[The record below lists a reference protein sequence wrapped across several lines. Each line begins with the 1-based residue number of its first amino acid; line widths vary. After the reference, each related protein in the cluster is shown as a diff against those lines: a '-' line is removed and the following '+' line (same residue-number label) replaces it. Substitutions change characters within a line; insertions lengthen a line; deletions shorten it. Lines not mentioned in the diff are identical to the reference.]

1 MDAAARSEIADP
13 SLAPQGEQ
21 RIAWVAKHSPVLN
34 RLARERLSDG
44 ALRGK
49 RVAVVVHL
57 EAKTAYLA
65 TLLADAGAQVVA
77 SGSNPGSTQDAI
89 CAALVARGIE
99 VHARHGASRE
109 EFDADLLAVA
119 DTEPEI
125 VVDDGAELT
134 ARIVEHRPEVAA
146 GLAGV
151 TEETTTGV
159 ARLRAMEAA
168 GKLTFPAI
176 AANDA
181 LCKHLFDN
189 RYGTGQSTLAA
200 IDRLTN
206 LSFPGREFCIVGY
219 GWVGKGL
226 ARAARG
232 AGGRVTVVEIDP
244 VAALEAHMDG
254 HRVGSLEQALPDAD
268 VLIAATGAI
277 DCVPAEAL
285 RFLKDGVLIANGGH
299 HEREVAIDG
308 LGDGEEVRP
317 GVTEHALPAAAT
329 PTCSPR
335 AARPTSRAATATRS
349 RSWTCPSPCRRSR
362 RTCSPAAGSR
372 PGCTASRT
380 SSTARSRG
388 RSWRHSGSRL
398 ARRRRSSA
406 RSSRAGRPASRR
418 SGRSPRRP
426 ASGASR

>member
-1 MDAAARSEIADP
+1 VDAAARSEIADP

-21 RIAWVAKHSPVLN
+21 RIRWVAKHSPVLN

-57 EAKTAYLA
+57 EAKTAHLA

-89 CAALVARGIE
+89 CAALVTRGIE
-99 VHARHGASRE
+99 VHARHGATRD

-134 ARIVEHRPEVAA
+134 ARIVERRPEVAA
-146 GLAGV
+146 GLDGV
-151 TEETTTGV
+151 TEETTTGI

-254 HRVGSLEQALPDAD
+254 HRVASLEQALPDAD

-285 RFLKDGVLIANGGH
+285 RFLKDGVVIANGGH

-308 LGDGEEVRP
+308 LGPGEEVRP
-317 GVTEHALPAAAT
+317 GVTEHALPGGAGHAYVLAEGRQTNVAGGDGHPVEIMDLSFSVQALAA
-329 PTCSPR
+329 
-335 AARPTSRAATATRS
+335 
-349 RSWTCPSPCRRSR
+349 
-362 RTCSPAAGSR
+362 
-372 PGCTASRT
+372 
-380 SSTARSRG
+380 
-388 RSWRHSGSRL
+388 HLL
-398 ARRRRSSA
+398 ARGGLEPGLHRFPDELDREIA
-406 RSSRAGRPASRR
+406 RTKLATLGLSLGEATEKQREFESRWSV
-418 SGRSPRRP
+418 
-426 ASGASR
+426 

>member
-1 MDAAARSEIADP
+1 MASGRFGSVDASRSRIADP
-13 SLAPQGEQ
+13 SLAPEGEQ
-21 RIAWVAKHSPVLN
+21 RIRWVAKHSPVLN
-34 RLARERLSDG
+34 RLARDRLADG
-44 ALRGK
+44 ALRGR

-65 TLLADAGAQVVA
+65 TLLADAGADVVA
-77 SGSNPGSTQDAI
+77 AGSNPGSTQDAV

-99 VHARHGASRE
+99 VHARHGASPD

-134 ARIVEHRPEVAA
+134 ARIVEHRPGIAA
-146 GLAGV
+146 ALAGV

-159 ARLRAMEAA
+159 ARLRTMEAA
-168 GKLTFPAI
+168 GRLTFPAI

-206 LSFPGREFCIVGY
+206 LSFPGRGFCIVGY

-232 AGGRVTVVEIDP
+232 AGGRVSVVEIDP

-268 VLIAATGAI
+268 VLISATGAI
-277 DCVPAEAL
+277 DSVPAEAL
-285 RFLKDGVLIANGGH
+285 RFLKDGVVIANGGH

-308 LGDGEEVRP
+308 LGSGEEVRA
-317 GVTEHALPAAAT
+317 GVTAHAIPGGGTAYVCVDGRQTNVAGGDGHPVEIMDLSFSVQALSAHLLAQGGLEPGLHHFPDELDREIAQTKLTTLGLSLGERTAKQ
-329 PTCSPR
+329 R
-335 AARPTSRAATATRS
+335 EFESRWS
-349 RSWTCPSPCRRSR
+349 V
-362 RTCSPAAGSR
+362 
-372 PGCTASRT
+372 
-380 SSTARSRG
+380 
-388 RSWRHSGSRL
+388 
-398 ARRRRSSA
+398 
-406 RSSRAGRPASRR
+406 
-418 SGRSPRRP
+418 
-426 ASGASR
+426 